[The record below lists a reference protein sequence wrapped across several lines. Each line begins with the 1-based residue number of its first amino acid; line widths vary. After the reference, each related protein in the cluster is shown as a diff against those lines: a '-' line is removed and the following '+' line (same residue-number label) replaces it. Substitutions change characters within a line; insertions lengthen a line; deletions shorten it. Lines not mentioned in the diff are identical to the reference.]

1 MSGDILVCSR
11 EIYYQCACSLEDRCI
26 LVLLLSYSKS
36 LFVGVTWA
44 SLIVFFYL
52 SRRIFVRKKI
62 KENILDSVGLF
73 SYLWQNFLSLL
84 LWKLSQRWDKNLKAL
99 VRGYTLSYQCVSLSR
114 RKLKGPRNIALSDF
128 MK

>member
-1 MSGDILVCSR
+1 M
-11 EIYYQCACSLEDRCI
+11 

-73 SYLWQNFLSLL
+73 SYLWQKFMEIVTEMGQKFEGIGEGVYLVIPVCLL
-84 LWKLSQRWDKNLKAL
+84 IKKKI
-99 VRGYTLSYQCVSLSR
+99 
-114 RKLKGPRNIALSDF
+114 KGSKEYSPQ
-128 MK
+128 